1 MLNKKAAMFG
11 LDARIALAIFGALSV
26 ISGAALY
33 SAIQDAKI
41 TALLADF
48 QEINKGIESYYID
61 TGLDLEQFKL
71 ADLVSSTQSGWKG
84 PYVNYPTNPLDTNQ
98 LLYKNLP
105 TTVMYVTRYS
115 DDPFVNSA
123 TQVLCSSSN
132 NCYSWLAFAEKIAD
146 DEVQETWRKLSE
158 RVDGNTD
165 LLTGKVRMLVHSTYR
180 YFYIQA
186 MPVQEQ
192 I

>member
-1 MLNKKAAMFG
+1 MINKKGAMFG

-33 SAIQDAKI
+33 SAIQESKI
-41 TALLADF
+41 TALLADL
-48 QEINKGIESYYID
+48 QEINKAIESYYLD
-61 TGLDLEQFKL
+61 TGVDLDQFKL
-71 ADLVSSTQSGWKG
+71 ADLVTSTQDGWRG
-84 PYVNYPTNPLDTNQ
+84 PYVNYPKNPLDTNQ

-115 DDPFVNSA
+115 NDPFVNAS

-132 NCYSWLAFAEKIAD
+132 ICYSWLAFAEKIAD
-146 DEVQETWRKLSE
+146 NEVQETWEKLSE
-158 RVDGNTD
+158 RVDGNNN

-180 YFYIQA
+180 YFYIQS